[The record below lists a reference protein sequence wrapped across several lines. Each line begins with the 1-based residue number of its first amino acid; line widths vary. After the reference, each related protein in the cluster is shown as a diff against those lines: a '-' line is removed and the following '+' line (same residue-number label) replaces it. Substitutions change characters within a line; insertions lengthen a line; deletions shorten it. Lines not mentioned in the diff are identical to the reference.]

1 MHDETHTTT
10 PVIRRASTESAQG
23 LSGPSTLPDD
33 LVSRSAKQL
42 RALALVY
49 AFVFFMVSFFPAV
62 FFADGS
68 VFDSFDDWGVPA
80 IAIAVALFVAWV
92 TTRTQ
97 LTTRTLVNVGLS
109 FEVVGSFGIAMAQ
122 YWGVYEGL
130 DYTPDHLE
138 IAGLSWVAAWV
149 MLFSIVT
156 PTKPSKAFVAT
167 VASVS
172 AVPITMALTMKFG
185 GTSIVLTP
193 GQFIQGLVFPYLLVI
208 IMTHV
213 GARAIYRLGTDVAKA
228 REMGSY
234 RLVERLGQGGMGEVW
249 RAKHRML
256 ARPAAIKLV
265 RPEVLEGGGEHHDI
279 VLKRFTQEAQATASM
294 RSPNTIELYDF
305 GVSAEGTFYYV
316 MELLDGFDL
325 ERLVQKFGPVPA
337 ERAVHLI
344 RQVCHSLAEAHEH
357 GLIHRDIKPANIY
370 VCRYGRDLDFVKVL
384 DFGLVKHRGER
395 EDDVKLTAP
404 DVVGGTP
411 GYISPEQV
419 AGDQPIDGRT
429 DIYSLGCV
437 AYWLLTGHLVFQG
450 PTAMRTMVMHL
461 NEEPV
466 PPSQRTEMEIP
477 AALEQIIMQCLEK
490 DPAHRP
496 QTAEELSRALAACET
511 VPVWDREKAVRW
523 WETYQPAPV
532 VAPSWLCR

>member
-1 MHDETHTTT
+1 MHDEPYTTSA
-10 PVIRRASTESAQG
+10 VIRRAATASAQG

-33 LVSRSAKQL
+33 LIIRSAKRL

-49 AFVFFMVSFFPAV
+49 AFVFFMASFSQAV
-62 FFADGS
+62 FFADLS
-68 VFDSFDDWGVPA
+68 EFESFHDWGPSA
-80 IAIAVALFVAWV
+80 ISILVALVVAWV
-92 TTRTQ
+92 TTRPQ
-97 LTTRTLVNVGLS
+97 TTARMLMTVGLT

-130 DYTPDHLE
+130 TYQMDHLE
-138 IAGLSWVAAWV
+138 IAGLSWVAPWV
-149 MLFSIVT
+149 MLFGIVI
-156 PTKPSKAFVAT
+156 PAKPGKALMAT

-172 AVPITMALTMKFG
+172 AVPITMALTMKYG
-185 GTSIVLTP
+185 GTTIALAPEMFVV
-193 GQFIQGLVFPYLLVI
+193 GLIFPYLLI
-208 IMTHV
+208 ILMTHV

-234 RLVERLGQGGMGEVW
+234 RLVERLGQGGRGEVW

-279 VLKRFTQEAQATASM
+279 ALKRFTQEAQATASM

-325 ERLVQKFGPVPA
+325 ETLVQKFGPLPA

-344 RQVCHSLAEAHEH
+344 RQVCHSLGEAHEH

-384 DFGLVKHRGER
+384 DFGLVKHRGGR
-395 EDDVKLTAP
+395 EDAVRLTAP

-419 AGDQPIDGRT
+419 ASDQPIDGRT

-437 AYWLLTGHLVFQG
+437 IYWLLTGHLVFEG
-450 PTAMRTMVMHL
+450 SSAMRTMVMHL

-477 AALEQIIMQCLEK
+477 AGLEQIIMQCLEK

-496 QTAEELSRALAACET
+496 QTADELSKALADCEALPEWNPET
-511 VPVWDREKAVRW
+511 EARW
-523 WETYQPAPV
+523 WETHRPAA
-532 VAPSWLCR
+532 VAASS